1 MKVACIGAG
10 YFSQFHLAGWRGI
23 AGVDLVG
30 ITDQDGDRAQAS
42 GVPVFD
48 TLEQMLAETQPDIL
62 DVILPPPAQAAAIQ
76 TALRAPLRAIICQK
90 PFCATRDEAVK
101 ITELAEHAGIPLIIH
116 ENFCFQPWY
125 RVMKK
130 AMEAGQIGE
139 VRQATFRLR
148 PGDGQGAQAYLAR
161 QPYFR
166 QMPRFLIH
174 ETGVHFIDVFRY
186 LLGDPVAV
194 YADLR
199 RENPVIA
206 GEDAGYVL
214 FDFAGGVRALFD
226 GNRTL
231 DHAAADTRC
240 TMGEA
245 LVEGTQ
251 GTLSLCGD
259 GSVMLRLFGETT
271 GKMLSPPDLSGLFG
285 GNCAG
290 HLQAHVVLALAG
302 ERPLENQAR
311 DYLRVVEIEDAVY
324 RSAELGTRIALG

>member
-30 ITDQDGDRAQAS
+30 ITDQDGDRARAAD
-42 GVPVFD
+42 VPVFG

-62 DVILPPPAQAAAIQ
+62 DVIVPPPGQAGAIQ

-101 ITELAEHAGIPLIIH
+101 ITQLAEHAGIPLIIH
-116 ENFCFQPWY
+116 ENFRFQPWY

-130 AMEAGQIGE
+130 AMEAGQIGA

-148 PGDGQGAQAYLAR
+148 PGDGQGVQAYLAR

-251 GTLSLCGD
+251 GTLSLYGD
-259 GSVMLRLFGETT
+259 GSVMLRAFGDTT
-271 GKMLSPPDLSGLFG
+271 GKMLLPPDMSGLFG

-290 HLQAHVVLALAG
+290 YLQAHVVLALAG

-324 RSAELGTRIALG
+324 RSAELGTRIALE